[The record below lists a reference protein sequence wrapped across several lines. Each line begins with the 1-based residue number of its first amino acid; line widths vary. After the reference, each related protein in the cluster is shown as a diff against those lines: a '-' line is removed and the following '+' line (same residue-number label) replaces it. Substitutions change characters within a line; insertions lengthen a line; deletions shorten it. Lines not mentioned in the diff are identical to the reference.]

1 MPEAGVLSAPWQLR
15 GQGYLFLY
23 RFDKGWLLE
32 HGAIPESLAPRFA
45 GGLGALMLV
54 DYQSGTADPYRELL
68 FVPGKF
74 RWIGLT
80 RHCITEIVV
89 STEQSVVS
97 GRANWA
103 IPKRQADFDWSQSGP
118 RETRIEVREQGQTT
132 FSAQLG
138 HLPLPLPM
146 HTALLPMPLAQ
157 PDGGE
162 LVLTAYSGRG
172 AAWPCSLQSVST
184 EGGRLPPLEQLRPLI
199 GFKVAP
205 FTLRF
210 PVAERRPLDR
220 PVRALWENQ
229 DGADMDGIG

>member
-1 MPEAGVLSAPWQLR
+1 MSKRAPSTDTKVIPAPWQLK
-15 GQGYLFLY
+15 GEGYLFLY
-23 RFDKGWLLE
+23 RFAKDWLMD
-32 HGAIPESLAPRFA
+32 HGAIAPHLASRFA

-68 FVPGKF
+68 FMPGKF
-74 RWIGLT
+74 RWGRLT

-89 STEQSVVS
+89 STEQSVQS

-103 IPKRQADFDWSQSGP
+103 IPKRLAQIDWTQNGP
-118 RETRIEVREQGQTT
+118 RSTRIEVAEKGKTW
-132 FSAQLG
+132 FSAELR

-157 PDGGE
+157 PDGEE
-162 LVLTAYSGRG
+162 LLLTAYSGRG
-172 AAWPCSLQSVST
+172 AAWPARLKSLKT
-184 EGGRLPPLEQLRPLI
+184 DGDRLPPLEQSKPLI

-210 PVAERRPLDR
+210 PLAGRERLDE
-220 PVRALWENQ
+220 PCPALWKE
-229 DGADMDGIG
+229 